1 MNSSEDNVTSATRD
15 DWNRHWDEY
24 SQAAQENP
32 AQAYRRRV
40 ILSVLGLRG
49 AGAGVRLLD
58 VGSGQGD
65 MAAAV
70 REALPKAEIVGLEL
84 SQSGVE
90 ISRHKVPDARF
101 MQCNLLEEV
110 IPPEDLRGWA
120 THAVCSEVIE
130 HVDNP
135 LQLLRSAR
143 EYMGPGCELVVTAP
157 GGPMSAFDKH
167 IGHRKHF
174 QPSDIELLFRQAG
187 YIPERVMRAGFPFFN
202 LYRCVIVLRGKRL
215 IEDVSARQNPSTPQS
230 AQIAMA
236 VFHRLFRLNL
246 DSSPWGWQM
255 VGKAQVPDANAA

>member
-1 MNSSEDNVTSATRD
+1 MSNSKHNVTSAARD

-32 AQAYRRRV
+32 AQGYRRRV
-40 ILSVLGLRG
+40 IFSLLGLRN
-49 AGAGVRLLD
+49 AGAGVRVLD

-70 REALPKAEIVGLEL
+70 QAAFPKAEIAGLEL

-90 ISRHKVPDARF
+90 ISRRKVPDARF
-101 MQCNLLEEV
+101 LQCNLLEDPD
-110 IPPEDLRGWA
+110 PPEDLRGWA

-135 LQLLRSAR
+135 LQLLRRAR
-143 EYMGPGCELVVTAP
+143 KYMAPGCKLVVTAP
-157 GGPMSAFDKH
+157 GGPMSAFDRH

-174 QPSDIELLFRQAG
+174 RPADIERLFRDAG
-187 YIPERVMRAGFPFFN
+187 YVPERVTGAGFPFFN
-202 LYRCVIVLRGKRL
+202 LYRCLIVLRGEKL
-215 IEDVSARQNPSTPQS
+215 IEDVSARQNPSPSQS
-230 AQIAMA
+230 AQLAMA

-246 DSSPWGWQM
+246 NSSPWGWQM
-255 VGKAQVPDANAA
+255 VGKARVADASAA

>member
-1 MNSSEDNVTSATRD
+1 MTSASHD
-15 DWNRHWDEY
+15 DWDRHWDEY
-24 SQAAQENP
+24 NQAVEENP

-40 ILSVLGLRG
+40 IFSLLGLTD
-49 AGAGVRLLD
+49 AGTGVRLLD

-70 REALPKAEIVGLEL
+70 RAAFPKAEIVGLEL

-90 ISRHKVPDARF
+90 ISRRKVADARF
-101 MQCNLLEEV
+101 VQCNLLEQV
-110 IPPEDLRGWA
+110 TAPEELRGWA

-143 EYMGPGCELVVTAP
+143 DYMAPGCKLVVTAP

-174 QPSDIELLFRQAG
+174 RPADIEKLFREAG
-187 YIPERVMRAGFPFFN
+187 YIPERITGAGFPFFN
-202 LYRCVIVLRGKRL
+202 LYRCMIVLRGEKL
-215 IEDVSARQNPSTPQS
+215 IEDVSARQHASPSQS
-230 AQIAMA
+230 ALLAMA

-246 DSSPWGWQM
+246 NSSPWGWQM
-255 VGKAQVPDANAA
+255 VGKAQVPDAGTA

>member
-1 MNSSEDNVTSATRD
+1 MTSASHD
-15 DWNRHWDEY
+15 DWDRHWDEY
-24 SQAAQENP
+24 NQAVEENP
-32 AQAYRRRV
+32 AQAYRRRG
-40 ILSVLGLRG
+40 IFSLLGLTD

-70 REALPKAEIVGLEL
+70 RAAFPKAEIVGLEL

-90 ISRHKVPDARF
+90 ISRRKVADARF
-101 MQCNLLEEV
+101 LQCNLLEQV
-110 IPPEDLRGWA
+110 TAPEELRGWA

-143 EYMGPGCELVVTAP
+143 EYMSPGCKLVVTAP

-174 QPSDIELLFRQAG
+174 RPADIELLFHQAG
-187 YIPERVMRAGFPFFN
+187 YVPERVTGAGFPFFN
-202 LYRCVIVLRGKRL
+202 LYRCIIVLRGEKL
-215 IEDVSARQNPSTPQS
+215 IEDVSARQNPSPS
-230 AQIAMA
+230 RAAQLAMA

-246 DSSPWGWQM
+246 NSSPWGWQM
-255 VGKAQVPDANAA
+255 VGKAQEPDASAA